1 MPATK
6 NKPGRHH
13 VPRADGRT
21 SKLCPSHR
29 FRHLPSHLCRRLL
42 HCWQHKNLMR
52 NLPSLHAGSPRNL
65 NLRPRILT
73 FKSDLGLVQADPQSC
88 TPIWR
93 STRTRFKFRV
103 KILQHRTQLVYLNFE
118 KPTDTISIKSLHW
131 HIYYWARQKNGQKLT
146 KQSSFHSTT
155 ALMAWLTFHIV
166 KHDSD
171 DDDDVN
177 DDDNEHVSFAAEF
190 FLLHSALNSLVGMP
204 APTPV
209 PLDVSLKSV
218 TRVALYRSPSC
229 TELIS

>member
-1 MPATK
+1 
-6 NKPGRHH
+6 
-13 VPRADGRT
+13 
-21 SKLCPSHR
+21 
-29 FRHLPSHLCRRLL
+29 
-42 HCWQHKNLMR
+42 
-52 NLPSLHAGSPRNL
+52 
-65 NLRPRILT
+65 
-73 FKSDLGLVQADPQSC
+73 
-88 TPIWR
+88 
-93 STRTRFKFRV
+93 
-103 KILQHRTQLVYLNFE
+103 
-118 KPTDTISIKSLHW
+118 
-131 HIYYWARQKNGQKLT
+131 
-146 KQSSFHSTT
+146 
-155 ALMAWLTFHIV
+155 MAWLTFHIV